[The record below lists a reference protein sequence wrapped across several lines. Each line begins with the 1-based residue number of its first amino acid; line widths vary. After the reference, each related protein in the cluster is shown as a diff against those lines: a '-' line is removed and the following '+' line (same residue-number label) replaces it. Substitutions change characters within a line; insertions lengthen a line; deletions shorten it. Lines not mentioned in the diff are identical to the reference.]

1 MKPLQ
6 PCDQPSRSDFA
17 TFAERLSGNFTGAAK
32 GVAEV
37 ARMMALAAVVVCG
50 GMLAGCTIPS
60 DCGDLDYPTYGG
72 AWQRTR
78 RDSGRVGSV
87 FDPAGA
93 RTATLSP
100 RELPETD
107 GQTRSARDSILST
120 PPDTMRD
127 PGDQRRGD
135 DDPLRQ
141 PSPSDRPNP
150 DRLRD
155 LQLDDINIQ
164 RGTPIPPDLN

>member
-6 PCDQPSRSDFA
+6 PNAQQADSHFTMFA
-17 TFAERLSGNFTGAAK
+17 QRVLGSISSAVI
-32 GVAEV
+32 GVAAA
-37 ARMMALAAVVVCG
+37 ARMMTLAAVVVSG
-50 GMLAGCTIPS
+50 GVLAGCTIPS

-120 PPDTMRD
+120 PPDSVRNPEARET
-127 PGDQRRGD
+127 GD

-141 PSPSDRPNP
+141 KSPSDRANP
-150 DRLRD
+150 DKLRD
-155 LQLDDINIQ
+155 LRLDDINLQ

>member
-1 MKPLQ
+1 MNPMQ
-6 PCDQPSRSDFA
+6 ACDQSRNRRSDA
-17 TFAERLSGNFTGAAK
+17 TERQSAVNLCGACKCLAEAVRVTVIAATIVGG
-32 GVAEV
+32 GVI
-37 ARMMALAAVVVCG
+37 
-50 GMLAGCTIPS
+50 AGCTIPS

-100 RELPETD
+100 RELPESEEE
-107 GQTRSARDSILST
+107 GRSARDSILSS
-120 PPDTMRD
+120 PADTLPS
-127 PGDQRRGD
+127 PGDTPRGD

-141 PSPSDRPNP
+141 PSPSDRPDP
-150 DRLRD
+150 DKLRN

-164 RGTPIPPDLN
+164 SGRPAPPDLN

>member
-6 PCDQPSRSDFA
+6 PCDHSNQARFASVAQRLLGDFI
-17 TFAERLSGNFTGAAK
+17 GAAK
-32 GVAEV
+32 CAAEIV
-37 ARMMALAAVVVCG
+37 RLAALAAVVVSG
-50 GMLAGCTIPS
+50 GVLAGCTIPS

-100 RELPETD
+100 RELPETE
-107 GQTRSARDSILST
+107 GETRSTQDSILST
-120 PPDTMRD
+120 PLD
-127 PGDQRRGD
+127 GIRGRADGPKAD

-141 PSPSDRPNP
+141 PSPSDRTNP
-150 DRLRD
+150 EKVSDPPLEG
-155 LQLDDINIQ
+155 INIR
-164 RGTPIPPDLN
+164 RGVPLPPDLN

>member
-1 MKPLQ
+1 MKPLL
-6 PCDQPSRSDFA
+6 PCDQPCRIRFSIVAD
-17 TFAERLSGNFTGAAK
+17 RLSAGFSSAARGIAK
-32 GVAEV
+32 VSQ
-37 ARMMALAAVVVCG
+37 MTALAAVVVSG
-50 GMLAGCTIPS
+50 GVLAGCTIPS

-100 RELPETD
+100 RELPDTD

-120 PPDTMRD
+120 PPDSL
-127 PGDQRRGD
+127 RGPAD
-135 DDPLRQ
+135 GTKAEDDPLRQ
-141 PSPSDRPNP
+141 PSPSDKNNA
-150 DRLRD
+150 DKLRD

-164 RGTPIPPDLN
+164 RGSPVPRDLN